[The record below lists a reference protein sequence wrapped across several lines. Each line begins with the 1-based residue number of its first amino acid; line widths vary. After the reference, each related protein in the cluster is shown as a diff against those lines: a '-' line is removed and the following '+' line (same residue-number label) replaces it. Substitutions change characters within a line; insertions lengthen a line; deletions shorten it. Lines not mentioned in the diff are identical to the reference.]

1 MLRTAL
7 LGAGLPLRQAT
18 TRGFASGKFNARL
31 SNALQLSA
39 RPPPRLM
46 RGAGVHKRPSAAEQQ
61 VRHQY
66 NYRAS
71 SRRQSRAVSGDVM
84 VLGLVAVNVAVT
96 TGWMRA
102 QAPPPRHPVE
112 KLRSFRPAMRTM
124 LTHFTTSTQH
134 LQEGRY
140 YTLLT
145 AMFSQAT
152 LGHLAAN
159 MIGLYFFG
167 RQICDVLGHRKFLGL
182 YLASGVLSSA
192 VAVYEQHCS
201 GRLAYNLGASG
212 AVNAITAMSIL
223 LFPHGTLL
231 IFGIVP
237 MPAWLA
243 GSLFIFKD
251 AYSFVTDRQDGIGH
265 VAHLSG
271 AAIGGAYYYYL
282 RRGGIGSFRRF

>member
-1 MLRTAL
+1 MFRTAL
-7 LGAGLPLRQAT
+7 LGARPTVRTFAGT
-18 TRGFASGKFNARL
+18 TARPRL
-31 SNALQLSA
+31 SAT
-39 RPPPRLM
+39 M
-46 RGAGVHKRPSAAEQQ
+46 QQ
-61 VRHQY
+61 SHWQQARHQY
-66 NYRAS
+66 HYRAS
-71 SRRQSRAVSGDVM
+71 SRRQSRAVSGDVV
-84 VLGLVAVNVAVT
+84 VLGLISVNAVT
-96 TGWMRA
+96 TMAWLRA
-102 QAPPPRHPVE
+102 QAPPPRHPAQQ
-112 KLRSFRPAMRTM
+112 LRSFKPSMRTM

-152 LGHLAAN
+152 LGHLGAN
-159 MIGLYFFG
+159 MLGLYFFG
-167 RQICDVLGHRKFLGL
+167 RQMCDVLGHRKFLGL

-192 VAVYEQHCS
+192 AAVLEQHLS
-201 GRLAYNLGASG
+201 GRLSYNLGASG
-212 AVNAITAMSIL
+212 AVNGITAMSIL

-271 AAIGGAYYYYL
+271 AFIGGAYYYYL
-282 RRGGIGSFRRF
+282 RRGGFRSLRRF

>member
-1 MLRTAL
+1 M
-7 LGAGLPLRQAT
+7 LPLTCCAIARTTLWGPVGVRQVTA
-18 TRGFASGKFNARL
+18 RGVVNIKSASRR
-31 SNALQLSA
+31 SNALQPSS
-39 RPPPRLM
+39 RLPHVPK
-46 RGAGVHKRPSAAEQQ
+46 GPTGQQ
-61 VRHQY
+61 VRQQY
-66 NYRAS
+66 HYRSS
-71 SRRQSRAVSGDVM
+71 SRRPSRVVSGDVV
-84 VLGLVAVNVAVT
+84 VLGLISVNVAVT
-96 TGWMRA
+96 IAWLRA
-102 QAPPPRHPVE
+102 QAPPPIHRAQR
-112 KLRSFRPAMRTM
+112 LRSFQPSMRTM

-152 LGHLAAN
+152 LMHLGSN

-167 RQICDVLGHRKFLGL
+167 RQLCDVLGHRKFLGL

-192 VAVYEQHCS
+192 AAVLEQKSS
-201 GRLAYNLGASG
+201 GKSTYNLGASG
-212 AVNAITAMSIL
+212 AVNGITAMSIL

-243 GSLFIFKD
+243 GSLFICKD
-251 AYSFVTDRQDGIGH
+251 AYAFVTDRQDGIGH

-271 AAIGGAYYYYL
+271 AFVGGTYYYFL
-282 RRGGIGSFRRF
+282 RRQRFRRF

>member
-1 MLRTAL
+1 M
-7 LGAGLPLRQAT
+7 
-18 TRGFASGKFNARL
+18 
-31 SNALQLSA
+31 
-39 RPPPRLM
+39 
-46 RGAGVHKRPSAAEQQ
+46 EQQ
-61 VRHQY
+61 VRQQY
-66 NYRAS
+66 HYRSS
-71 SRRQSRAVSGDVM
+71 SRRPSRVVSGDLM
-84 VLGLVAVNVAVT
+84 VLGLISANVAVT
-96 TGWMRA
+96 FGWFRA
-102 QAPPPRHPVE
+102 QASPPRHLAQPMRRFQ
-112 KLRSFRPAMRTM
+112 LSMRTM

-145 AMFSQAT
+145 SMFSQAT
-152 LGHLAAN
+152 LGHLGAN

-167 RQICDVLGHRKFLGL
+167 RQLCDVLGYRKFLGL

-192 VAVYEQHCS
+192 AAVLEQKMS
-201 GRLAYNLGASG
+201 GKLTYNLGASG
-212 AVNAITAMSIL
+212 AVNGITAMSIL

-251 AYSFVTDRQDGIGH
+251 AYSFVTNKEDGIGH

-271 AAIGGAYYYYL
+271 ALVGGVYYYFL
-282 RRGGIGSFRRF
+282 RCRSFRRF

>member
-1 MLRTAL
+1 MLPLTGCAILRTAL
-7 LGAGLPLRQAT
+7 LGVKGARQVT
-18 TRGFASGKFNARL
+18 TRGFPNAKSVDRV
-31 SNALQLSA
+31 SNALQPV
-39 RPPPRLM
+39 RRLPHM
-46 RGAGVHKRPSAAEQQ
+46 HRGPTEQQ
-61 VRHQY
+61 MRQQY
-66 NYRAS
+66 HYRSS
-71 SRRQSRAVSGDVM
+71 SRRPSRLVSGDVV
-84 VLGLVAVNVAVT
+84 VLGLISVNVVVT
-96 TGWMRA
+96 IGWLRA
-102 QAPPPRHPVE
+102 QAPPPIHRAQQ
-112 KLRSFRPAMRTM
+112 LRSFRPSMRTM

-152 LGHLAAN
+152 LGHLGAN

-167 RQICDVLGHRKFLGL
+167 RQLCDVLGHKKFLGL

-192 VAVYEQHCS
+192 AAVLEQKSS
-201 GRLAYNLGASG
+201 GKSSYNLGASG
-212 AVNAITAMSIL
+212 AVNGITAMSIL

-237 MPAWLA
+237 MPAWIA

-271 AAIGGAYYYYL
+271 AFVGGMYYYYL
-282 RRGGIGSFRRF
+282 RRQRFRRF

>member
-1 MLRTAL
+1 MLRTTL
-7 LGAGLPLRQAT
+7 FGPTTPLRRAT
-18 TRGFASGKFNARL
+18 ARGFANTKFSSRL
-31 SNALQLSA
+31 TNGIQPVMRSSLLSKQQT
-39 RPPPRLM
+39 L
-46 RGAGVHKRPSAAEQQ
+46 VKQQ
-61 VRHQY
+61 VRNQY
-66 NYRAS
+66 YYRS
-71 SRRQSRAVSGDVM
+71 SIRRESRAVSGDV
-84 VLGLVAVNVAVT
+84 VVIGLISVNVAVT
-96 TGWMRA
+96 IAWMRA
-102 QAPPPRHPVE
+102 HVPAPIHRAQQ
-112 KLRSFRPAMRTM
+112 LRSFQPSMRTM

-134 LQEGRY
+134 LQDGRY

-152 LGHLAAN
+152 LGHLGAN
-159 MIGLYFFG
+159 MLGLYFFG

-192 VAVYEQHCS
+192 AAVYQQHLS
-201 GRLAYNLGASG
+201 GRLTYNLGASG

-237 MPAWLA
+237 MPAWLG

-251 AYSFVTDRQDGIGH
+251 AYSFLTDRQDGIGH

-282 RRGGIGSFRRF
+282 RRQRFRRF